1 MNVVSYSEA
10 RNNLKSLLDQVASD
24 AKHTIIHRRDGE
36 DAVVMS
42 LDSYNNLME
51 NLYLMSSPDNVK
63 HLNESVEQIRTG
75 QTVEKNACKKKA
87 ASQIL

>member
-10 RNNLKSLLDQVASD
+10 RNNLKSLLDEVIND
-24 AKHTIIHRRDGE
+24 AKHTIIHRRDGD

-63 HLNESVEQIRTG
+63 HLNESIEQIKAG
-75 QTVEKNACKKKA
+75 QIVESGLLND
-87 ASQIL
+87 Q